1 MPEKV
6 KVILSP
12 GLINLL
18 LLEGL
23 FLLLA
28 VYIGLTIWGGLFITV
43 ISSAFYFIAG
53 LLLIIWW
60 FIDTAG

>member
-28 VYIGLTIWGGLFITV
+28 VYTGLAIWGGVFTTI
-43 ISSAFYFIAG
+43 ISSAINFVAG
-53 LLLIIWW
+53 LLLILWW